1 VSLARRNLF
10 QDKTRLSLSVI
21 GVALAVALILIL
33 KGFLT
38 GMNRQITSYLDNSPG
53 SIVVAQEDVVNLLGA
68 TSLLPEGIAQKA
80 ETIRGVD
87 EAIPIL
93 SQFVILDLHGKK
105 QPAYMIGYDPKH
117 GGGPWELTSGREP
130 RSKREIVFDRIFANR
145 HNLKLGDQV
154 EVTGKDFTIVG
165 LSNGTTS
172 WMTSYFFIRKQ
183 DAEELLLA
191 PGATS
196 FLLVKTS
203 SGANPK
209 DILQRLNDISGV
221 NALTKRQMAANDLR
235 LFAKIFS
242 APLKLMVGIAFL
254 VGTMIVGL
262 IIYTATVERQR
273 EYGVI
278 KAIGAKNRFLYQI
291 VVTQALVA
299 SVAGSALGILVAN
312 GAALW
317 IMSVR
322 PQFLIVF
329 DPMDSGQALLAGLS
343 MALIAAIFPTCVI
356 ASLAPAEVFRK

>member
-1 VSLARRNLF
+1 MSLARRNLF
-10 QDKTRLSLSVI
+10 QDKTRLALSI
-21 GVALAVALILIL
+21 GGVALAVMLILIL

-38 GMNRQITSYLDNSPG
+38 GMNRQITSYLDHSPG

-68 TSLLPEGIAQKA
+68 TSLLPKGIAQRA
-80 ETIRGVD
+80 EIIRGVD

-105 QPAYMIGYDPKH
+105 QPAYMIGYDPKQ
-117 GGGPWELTSGREP
+117 GGGPWELTAGREP
-130 RSKREIVFDRIFANR
+130 RSKREIIFDRIFADR
-145 HNLKLGDQV
+145 HDLKPGDQV
-154 EVTGKDFTIVG
+154 EVMGKDFTIVG

-172 WMTSYFFIRKQ
+172 WMTSYFFIQK
-183 DAEELLLA
+183 DAAEELLLA

-196 FLLVKTS
+196 FLLLKTS
-203 SGANPK
+203 DGANL
-209 DILQRLNDISGV
+209 DDVLQRLNNISGV
-221 NALTKRQMAANDLR
+221 NALTKREMAANDIN

-242 APLKLMVGIAFL
+242 APIKLMVGIAFL

-278 KAIGAKNRFLYQI
+278 KAIGANNRFLYQI
-291 VVTQALVA
+291 VLTQAVFA
-299 SVAGSALGILVAN
+299 SVAGSTLGILLAN
-312 GAALW
+312 GAAQW
-317 IMSVR
+317 IMSAR

-329 DPMDSGQALLAGLS
+329 DPVDSGQALLAGLG
-343 MALIAAIFPTCVI
+343 MALIAAIFPTRVM